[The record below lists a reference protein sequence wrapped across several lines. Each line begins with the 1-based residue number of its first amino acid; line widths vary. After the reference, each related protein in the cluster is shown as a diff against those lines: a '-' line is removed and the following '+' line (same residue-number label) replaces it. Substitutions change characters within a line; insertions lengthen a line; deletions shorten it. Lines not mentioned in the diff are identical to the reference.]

1 MNKTILVSKEIN
13 NNNLTNFNKSKENF
27 FNEFKKNNPNNNK
40 YSKNPYELSFNPF
53 IIVATPLIK
62 TVLEIQNSSIN
73 LDMNEIREDF
83 ITKINIY
90 SETALE
96 YKIDNMEIL
105 VTRYILCTFID
116 EILNVTFSN
125 NDNWFNRSLLSIF
138 HNETYGGENFFHLLD
153 KFLKAPAKYI
163 HILELMYVCL
173 SLGFLGKYRVI
184 SRGEIELSS
193 IKESLYRQIK
203 IVQGRE
209 PMNFYVKPEPLKQRY
224 RLFNKIS
231 YPILIISIFGLII
244 SLYLLLSYKLYEKN
258 NGYTDFIDD
267 ISNKNIQTKI
277 EEK

>member
-13 NNNLTNFNKSKENF
+13 NNLTNSKKNDENF
-27 FNEFKKNNPNNNK
+27 FNEFKKNNFNNNH
-40 YSKNPYELSFNPF
+40 SKNLYEISFNPF
-53 IIVATPLIK
+53 ITVATPLIK
-62 TVLEIQNSSIN
+62 TVLEIQYSSTN
-73 LDMNEIREDF
+73 LEMNAIREDF

-90 SETALE
+90 SESASE
-96 YKIDNMEIL
+96 HKIDNMEIL

-116 EILNVTFSN
+116 EMLNVKFSN

-163 HILELMYVCL
+163 HILELMYICL

-184 SRGEIELSS
+184 NRGEIELSS
-193 IKESLYRQIK
+193 IKESLFRQIK

-231 YPILIISIFGLII
+231 YPVLIISIFGLIVG
-244 SLYLLLSYKLYEKN
+244 LYLLLGYKLYEKN
-258 NGYTDFIDD
+258 NNYTDFINDLL
-267 ISNKNIQTKI
+267 NKNLKVKI

>member
-13 NNNLTNFNKSKENF
+13 NNRLTNFNKSDENF
-27 FNEFKKNNPNNNK
+27 FNEFKKYNPNNNK
-40 YSKNPYELSFNPF
+40 YSKNPYEISFNPF
-53 IIVATPLIK
+53 MTVSTPLFK
-62 TVLEIQNSSIN
+62 TVLEIQNNSIA

-173 SLGFLGKYRVI
+173 SLGFLGKYRVV
-184 SRGEIELSS
+184 SRGEIELSN

-224 RLFNKIS
+224 RLFNKTS
-231 YPILIISIFGLII
+231 YPIVMISIFGLIV
-244 SLYLLLSYKLYEKN
+244 SLYFLLSYKLYEKN
-258 NGYTDFIDD
+258 NGYTDFIND
-267 ISNKNIQTKI
+267 ISNKNIQIKI